1 MGMLCLGR
9 PSLLLL
15 LFTSLFIS
23 FGFAEIRLADI
34 RSDDRPIIPVD
45 EFRFSHTGR
54 LELNVSRVTLSNK
67 DPNLD
72 LSKAGFL
79 LCTPDAWMYVLQQHV
94 FGEVTCALDSDLV
107 NVVYDFRS
115 LEGKSSF
122 DTVFRVNDAER
133 YTLVFVNCLD
143 QVNVSMTVRS
153 KMYNLEGKENRSAVE
168 IILPGVCFLS
178 PLVYFILAGIW
189 IYILYKIVLTVSRS

>member
-1 MGMLCLGR
+1 MGMLCR

-34 RSDDRPIIPVD
+34 SSDDRPIIPVD
-45 EFRFSHTGR
+45 EFRFGHTGR

-67 DPNLD
+67 DPDLD

-79 LCTPDAWMYVLQQHV
+79 LCTPDAWMYVLQQLV

-115 LEGKSSF
+115 LEGKLSF

-153 KMYNLEGKENRSAVE
+153 EMYNLEGKENRSAVE
-168 IILPGVCFLS
+168 TILPGVCFLS
-178 PLVYFILAGIW
+178 PLIYFTLAGIW
-189 IYILYKIVLTVSRS
+189 IYILYKILLTVSRS